1 MYRIGWFST
10 GRGQGSL
17 NLLHAI
23 VKAVRQGTVQAEI
36 AYVFC
41 SREQG
46 DAEGSDRYIRQ
57 VQDYGLNLVCFSSKR
72 FNPELRRQGKEDP
85 LLLDR
90 WRSEYDREIMQ
101 RLQGLQAQLNVL
113 AGYMLVVGAEMCA
126 TYDMVNLHPAAPDG
140 PAGTW
145 QEVIWQLIEQRADR
159 SGNMM
164 HLVIRELDK
173 GPPITYSLFPLR
185 GGVFDS
191 LWREMEN
198 KLKKESLREIA
209 LREGEQ
215 NPLFA
220 RIRQEGALREIPL
233 VVQTVKAFADGRITL
248 ENKKIVAEGKVLEGP
263 YCLTEDIERQL
274 CAAQTLE
281 HLT

>member
-23 VKAVRQGTVQAEI
+23 VRAVKDGTVRAEI

-57 VQDYGLNLVCFSSKR
+57 VQDYGLNLICFSSKR
-72 FNPELRRQGKEDP
+72 FKPELRRQGKENP

-90 WRSEYDREIMQ
+90 WRAEYDREIMR
-101 RLQGLQAQLNVL
+101 RLKGPRANLAIL
-113 AGYMLVVGAEMCA
+113 AGYMLVVGPEMCA
-126 TYDMVNLHPAAPDG
+126 TCDMVNLHPAAPDG

-164 HLVIRELDK
+164 HLVIQELDK

-185 GGVFDS
+185 GGGFDS
-191 LWREMEN
+191 LWEDMEN
-198 KLKKESLREIA
+198 KLKTASLRDIA
-209 LREGEQ
+209 RHEGEQ
-215 NPLFA
+215 NLLFA
-220 RIRQEGALREIPL
+220 GIRQEGARREIPL
-233 VVQTVKAFADGRITL
+233 VVQTVKAFADGRIRL
-248 ENKKIVAEGKVLEGP
+248 ENKKILAEGKVLAGP

-274 CAAQTLE
+274 CAAQR
-281 HLT
+281 